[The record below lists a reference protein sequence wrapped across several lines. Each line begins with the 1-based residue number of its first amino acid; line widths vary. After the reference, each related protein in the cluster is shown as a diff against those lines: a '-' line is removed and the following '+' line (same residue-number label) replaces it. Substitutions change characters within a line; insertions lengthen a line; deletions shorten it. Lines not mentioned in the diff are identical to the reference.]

1 MKMSDISMLATAA
14 ILLVLISGCK
24 SEENAAATSIKTVS
38 AQTTRAVLNDIPV
51 TDDAP
56 GAIIAEQQVQ
66 VASRLMGYIREISVH
81 EGDAVKKGQL
91 LFTIDPTDIQG
102 GVNQARAG
110 LAQADAALSDAKSD
124 YERFSNLYKE
134 ESISKMQYDKVK
146 LQYSVAQSQ
155 ANAAQAGLNTAES
168 QLRYAAV
175 RSPIDGVVAQKM
187 SNAGDLA
194 APGRPI
200 LIIENPAKLIVQ
212 TSVSDETYSYLKK
225 GGSASVEI
233 SGSTLAGKIVRLVSA
248 GDPMS
253 HTHLVKVELPGINSY
268 GSGTFA
274 RVRFTTGSRKGIALP
289 KSALLERAGIA
300 GVFVVDADGVV
311 RYRMVR
317 IGSELDGL
325 IEIAA
330 GVNAGETII
339 VSNTGEFDSGDRLAS
354 AGSSH
359 S

>member
-1 MKMSDISMLATAA
+1 MKVSDISKFAAAA
-14 ILLVLISGCK
+14 ILLAMISGCK
-24 SEENAAATSIKTVS
+24 SEENKATSSLKTVN
-38 AQTTRAVLNDIPV
+38 AQTMRAELNDIPV
-51 TDDAP
+51 TDDTP
-56 GAIIAEQQVQ
+56 GTIIAEQQVQ

-81 EGDAVKKGQL
+81 EGDAVRKGQL

-110 LAQADAALSDAKSD
+110 LAQAEAALTDAKAD
-124 YERFSNLYKE
+124 YERFSTLYKE
-134 ESISKMQYDKVK
+134 ESVSKIQYDKVR

-155 ANAAQAGLNTAES
+155 ANAAHAGLNTAES
-168 QLRYAAV
+168 QLRYAEV

-200 LIIENPAKLIVQ
+200 LVVENPARLIVQ
-212 TSVSDETYSYLKK
+212 TSVSDETYAHLRK
-225 GGSASVEI
+225 GGNAFVEI
-233 SGSTLAGKIVRLVSA
+233 SGTSQLGRIARMVSA
-248 GDPMS
+248 ADPMS
-253 HTHLVKVELPGINSY
+253 HTHLVKIEVPGLSSY

-289 KSALLERAGIA
+289 KSALLERAGIV
-300 GVFVVDADGVV
+300 GVFVVDADGLA

-317 IGSELDGL
+317 LGSELDGL
-325 IEIAA
+325 VEIAA
-330 GVNAGETII
+330 GVSAGETVI

-354 AGSSH
+354 TGNSRS
-359 S
+359 